1 MVAARNVGLE
11 PAVEALLA
19 QVRSR
24 LQAHYGSRLAGVVV
38 YGSVARRAEEPE
50 SDLDLLVLLD
60 GELDYFRELRTLVE
74 ILYPLQLDSERL
86 ISALP
91 AALDEYEGGTLQLH
105 RNAAREGLTV

>member
-1 MVAARNVGLE
+1 MLPAHSVGLD

-24 LQAHYGSRLAGVVV
+24 LESHYGPRLAGIVL
-38 YGSVARRAEEPE
+38 YGSVARRTEEPE
-50 SDLDLLVLLD
+50 SDLDLLVLLG

-74 ILYPLQLDSERL
+74 VLYPLQLDSERL

-91 AALDEYEGGTLQLH
+91 AVLDEYRAGSLQLH
-105 RNAAREGLTV
+105 RNAAREGVAV